1 MRSTLWPTALD
12 CPVCCGF
19 WPHCGQAV
27 GPAAVASMGA
37 IAMLRMRAVIDDAV
51 SVKRRRSNSF
61 SFSALSPRPT
71 PTRHEWLAITS
82 PRLVVRRTTGEYWT
96 GRQGPRA
103 NVRPHADRAGARA
116 EGAGNAQAIPGT
128 DARDGGVCGS

>member
-19 WPHCGQAV
+19 WPHCGQAA
-27 GPAAVASMGA
+27 GPAAVATIGA
-37 IAMLRMRAVIDDAV
+37 IAVPRTQDAMTNALAVLR
-51 SVKRRRSNSF
+51 KRCIPS
-61 SFSALSPRPT
+61 SALSPRPT
-71 PTRHEWLAITS
+71 LYPRPRAAITS

-116 EGAGNAQAIPGT
+116 EGAGNEQAIPGT
-128 DARDGGVCGS
+128 DARGGGACGS